1 MSTIKSESKYA
12 ENDRLIKENFL
23 NKKEKISSSLN
34 KTQKFQD
41 FDTCTE
47 TSIPESL
54 VSDVT
59 EPIQSNYLSPISS
72 RSLIIHKG
80 KGSSTKQS
88 SKKQKYLKKH
98 INQKNKKKIKQDNF
112 FYSFAKS
119 SALPKL
125 NAISAVSDDT
135 PFIGYDDLPKK
146 IPLQSDS
153 TLFSPI
159 KSLETVGIFADSQ
172 ENNYS
177 LKTSQNFTEKKI
189 NILNPETSPF
199 LINSSIIAG
208 KNKLEKN
215 NINEKHINELAKTST
230 NKDFYQLNS
239 NKIKTSD
246 DRNLKSNTQ
255 FHLSV
260 LSFAGDCFSSNIT
273 EDKGIIST
281 SDFKL
286 ENSNNIVDDVDVDLD
301 QFMELE
307 SKKYE
312 AVNESVTG
320 AKKQM
325 EDIGIFINDLKKEER
340 KQKIKEKKDK
350 IKNIFSSVSSFSA
363 SNLTKSPLSLYTSIE
378 KIDIIP
384 NSLSVTEPLTS
395 FEYSNNILPLSLNG
409 NTGKIENS
417 VENNTNSESC
427 FSEHS
432 SHYPQTNLSPPE
444 SFLGI
449 QEMLEN
455 NEDTITTV
463 KEEKNSILSPVEDES
478 FLQNGKKNSVTM
490 ENRFHKLKRAGTH
503 KWSKLMINFYKEPE
517 NNNNHLLNPETGIS
531 VNTIVKKHGAEE
543 LSVLKKDY
551 ASGLETEILRKLH
564 FRLDDNEENLKT
576 QELEKSTTFKF
587 APKYQKHRSL
597 HDLIKDGANPS
608 DQISFSPL
616 KGSDTT
622 DNEIHNSRFLRK
634 WWIFG
639 TLGERHG
646 NNKNKNLYLSM
657 ESSKLEPDIVLDE
670 YNEETSVSYDSIN
683 VSPVDA
689 DNEILSKNIK
699 PESMFR
705 KLARSLTKKGK
716 NGENADNNSSTKES
730 KKRDKALSVSFVKY
744 TTNIY
749 DDKSSAY
756 ALKPVTSDFQTK
768 SILKNVD

>member
-1 MSTIKSESKYA
+1 MSTVNSESKYA
-12 ENDRLIKENFL
+12 ENDRLIQENFS

-59 EPIQSNYLSPISS
+59 EPIQSDYLLPISS

-80 KGSSTKQS
+80 KESSTKQS
-88 SKKQKYLKKH
+88 SKKQKHLKKH
-98 INQKNKKKIKQDNF
+98 MKQKNKKKVQKDNL

-119 SALPKL
+119 SALLKL
-125 NAISAVSDDT
+125 NAISAVSNDT
-135 PFIGYDDLPKK
+135 PFISYDDLSKK

-159 KSLETVGIFADSQ
+159 KSSETVGIFGDSQ
-172 ENNYS
+172 ENIHS
-177 LKTSQNFTEKKI
+177 LKTSQNFSGKKL

-199 LINSSIIAG
+199 LINSSIITG

-215 NINEKHINELAKTST
+215 NVNEKSIDDLSETSSK
-230 NKDFYQLNS
+230 NIFYQLNS

-246 DRNLKSNTQ
+246 DRNLKSNTP
-255 FHLSV
+255 FHVSV
-260 LSFAGDCFSSNIT
+260 LSFAGDCFSSNLT

-286 ENSNNIVDDVDVDLD
+286 ENINDIVDDGDVDLD

-312 AVNESVTG
+312 AVNESVSG
-320 AKKQM
+320 AEKQM

-350 IKNIFSSVSSFSA
+350 IKNIFSSVSNFSA

-395 FEYSNNILPLSLNG
+395 LGSCNNMMPLSLNK

-417 VENNTNSESC
+417 IENNTTLESC

-455 NEDTITTV
+455 NDDTIATV
-463 KEEKNSILSPVEDES
+463 KEEENSILSLEENES
-478 FLQNGKKNSVTM
+478 FLQNGKNNSVTM
-490 ENRFHKLKRAGTH
+490 ENRFHRLKRAGTH
-503 KWSKLMINFYKEPE
+503 KWSKLMSNFYKEPE
-517 NNNNHLLNPETGIS
+517 NSHNNLLNPETGIS

-564 FRLDDNEENLKT
+564 FKLDDNEENLET

-587 APKYQKHRSL
+587 APKYQKYRTL

-622 DNEIHNSRFLRK
+622 DSETHNSRFSRK

-646 NNKNKNLYLSM
+646 NNKNKNSYLSID
-657 ESSKLEPDIVLDE
+657 SSKLEPDIVL
-670 YNEETSVSYDSIN
+670 NKNKKETSVSYDSIN
-683 VSPVDA
+683 MSPVDA
-689 DNEILSKNIK
+689 DYEILSKNIK
-699 PESMFR
+699 PESMLR
-705 KLARSLTKKGK
+705 KLARNLTKKGK
-716 NGENADNNSSTKES
+716 NSENTDTNFSNKES
-730 KKRDKALSVSFVKY
+730 MKRDKALSVSFVKY

-749 DDKSSAY
+749 DDKNSAY
-756 ALKPVTSDFQTK
+756 ASKPVTSDFQTK